1 MSVRDEHTCNTLV
14 FCAQAVH
21 FVDAGRFRTSS
32 MYHFLEDLDT
42 SGFSTPDAETRRLV
56 ADVGVAALRGGP
68 VPPRDVIKRGE

>member
-1 MSVRDEHTCNTLV
+1 
-14 FCAQAVH
+14 
-21 FVDAGRFRTSS
+21 